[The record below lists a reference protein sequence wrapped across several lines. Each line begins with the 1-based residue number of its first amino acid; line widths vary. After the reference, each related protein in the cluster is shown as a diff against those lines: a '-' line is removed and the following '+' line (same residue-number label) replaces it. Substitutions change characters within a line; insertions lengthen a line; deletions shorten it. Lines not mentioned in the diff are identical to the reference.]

1 MATRTAR
8 ERRTLVHDAGLPTTS
23 PISIVAGVLV
33 AIGAVAVVGAIIGAV
48 GNQLGFSTDGVS
60 TSEWRNLG
68 IGGASAAAVVLF
80 TAFFFG
86 GYTAGR
92 MGRRAGFSHG
102 LAVFALAVIV
112 VAVVVGLTAWS
123 GGVDSLRDNLADNG
137 VPTDAGTWSGVA
149 IGALLAGVV
158 AVFLGSVLGAI
169 RGERWHGRIEAA
181 AVEARTPEAIDLTRP
196 ENQPSIEAE
205 REEAMRDRDRDRDRV
220 TPLTPEHPATT

>member
-1 MATRTAR
+1 MAKRTAR

-33 AIGAVAVVGAIIGAV
+33 AIGAVAVVCAIVGAV

-60 TSEWRNLG
+60 TSEWRDLG
-68 IGGASAAAVVLF
+68 IGGAAAAAVVLF
-80 TAFFFG
+80 VAFFFG

-137 VPTDAGTWSGVA
+137 VPTDADTWSGVA
-149 IGALLAGVV
+149 IGALLAGIA

-169 RGERWHGRIEAA
+169 RGERWHGRIERA
-181 AVEARTPEAIDLTRP
+181 AVEARTPEPIDLTRP
-196 ENQPSIEAE
+196 ENQPSVESE
-205 REEAMRDRDRDRDRV
+205 REDAARDEERRATLAHDRPV
-220 TPLTPEHPATT
+220 TT

>member
-1 MATRTAR
+1 MAKRTAR

-23 PISIVAGVLV
+23 PISTVAGVLV
-33 AIGAVAVVGAIIGAV
+33 AIGAVAVVGAVIGAV
-48 GNQLGFSTDGVS
+48 GNQLGFSSDGVS

-68 IGGASAAAVVLF
+68 IGGAVAAAVVLF

-102 LAVFALAVIV
+102 LAVFALTVIV

-137 VPTDAGTWSGVA
+137 VPTDADTWSGVA
-149 IGALLAGVV
+149 IGALLAGVA

-181 AVEARTPEAIDLTRP
+181 AVEARTPEAIDLTQPR
-196 ENQPSIEAE
+196 NQPSLEAE
-205 REEAMRDRDRDRDRV
+205 REDAARDEARDEERRATLAQDRPV
-220 TPLTPEHPATT
+220 TT